1 MWKIP
6 LVEISSQNSSPP
18 PVSMKQ
24 EKKIILLEKIEEM
37 LKNKAITLTQNK
49 PEKFVSSNFI
59 IPNKSSGFRP
69 AINLKNLNVQPL
81 STTISKWKVYFFM
94 NELLEEWDYVCKLNL
109 KDVLFPVSLHK
120 HSKKKKM
127 QSFNR
132 NKSCTNFFCLCFG
145 LVLARRVFTKL
156 T

>member
-24 EKKIILLEKIEEM
+24 EKKIILLEKMEEM

-94 NELLEEWDYVCKLNL
+94 NELLEE
-109 KDVLFPVSLHK
+109 
-120 HSKKKKM
+120 
-127 QSFNR
+127 
-132 NKSCTNFFCLCFG
+132 
-145 LVLARRVFTKL
+145 
-156 T
+156 

>member
-1 MWKIP
+1 M
-6 LVEISSQNSSPP
+6 
-18 PVSMKQ
+18 
-24 EKKIILLEKIEEM
+24 EEM

-120 HSKKKKM
+120 HSKKKKCRV
-127 QSFNR
+127 STETKVVPIF
-132 NKSCTNFFCLCFG
+132 SAS
-145 LVLARRVFTKL
+145 VLDWS
-156 T
+156 